1 MNKQEF
7 INHLEAE
14 ITNGEIILNRF
25 KSLQVIKNNYDDGMA
40 VFGFNSESY
49 KISPE
54 ERGRLTADLTM
65 WERRVYEILHCY
77 LGDAPALREF
87 TISDTRIW
95 LNFKDSG
102 MRCMDHN
109 ITTLKSYLQRIDY
122 MDAVQ
127 TKEQEVRTQTKEKPF
142 KVFISHSGEDLKF
155 VNELV
160 KLLEFL
166 GVDDSSKLL
175 CSSIDG
181 YRIPASEDFAEYIMR
196 QFLDYRLF
204 VIIVHSHDYYSSPYC
219 LNEMG
224 AAWVLK
230 TNFYSFLIKGFDY
243 QDMDGVI
250 NQRNIS
256 VKVDADDAK
265 GRLNEL
271 KEKLTPLFK
280 PQGVNNSRWETLRDE
295 FLEKVNAL
303 PSQSGNGKGTDLF
316 ETCYIP
322 VFEKIYGLIDTPN
335 YPHWTFYWTF
345 AGTSK
350 ISADTY
356 HNLEELRDFMLRIS
370 YHKGYEEYDHIL
382 KNLGQFMTDYLD
394 LCEQHII
401 PFGNNVYT
409 VERFYKKI
417 PNNPN
422 YDELLNEFKEYC
434 LLLCDMTMELTRLLN
449 FLLEKIREKK
459 PEFHIEDG
467 ILMIDSLERSSVVYR
482 QDEKTD
488 FPYPGLSQ
496 FVRLRSARS
505 CCYSKTQSLDFVK

>member
-7 INHLEAE
+7 INHLEEE
-14 ITNGEIILNRF
+14 IANGELILDRF
-25 KSLQVIKNNYDDGMA
+25 KSLQIIKNNYGDGMA
-40 VFGFNSESY
+40 VLGFNLGAY

-54 ERGRLTADLTM
+54 ERERLTADLTM
-65 WERRVYEILHCY
+65 WERRVYDILHCY
-77 LGDAPALREF
+77 LGDAPALHEF
-87 TISDTRIW
+87 NISDTSKW
-95 LNFKDSG
+95 FGFKDSG
-102 MRCMDHN
+102 IWCMSHN

-122 MDAVQ
+122 MDAEQ
-127 TKEQEVRTQTKEKPF
+127 TKEQEAHTQAKEKPF
-142 KVFISHSGEDLKF
+142 KVFISHSGEDIKF

-181 YRIPASEDFAEYIMR
+181 YKIPVSEDFAEYIMK

-204 VIIVHSHDYYSSPYC
+204 VIIVHSHNYYSSPYC

-230 TNFYSFLIKGFDY
+230 TDFYSFLVKGFDY
-243 QDMDGVI
+243 QDMGGVI

-271 KEKLTPLFK
+271 KEKLIPLFK
-280 PQGVNNSRWETLRDE
+280 PQGVSNSRWETLRDE
-295 FLEKVNAL
+295 FLEKVNNL
-303 PSQSGNGKGTDLF
+303 PAQSGNSNGADLF

-322 VFEKIYGLIDTPN
+322 IFEKIYGLIDMPN
-335 YPHWTFYWTF
+335 YPHWTFSWAF

-350 ISADTY
+350 ISVATY
-356 HNLEELRDFMLRIS
+356 QNLEELRDTLLRIS
-370 YHKGYEEYDHIL
+370 YHKGYEEYDNIL
-382 KNLGQFMTDYLD
+382 RNLGQFMTDYLD
-394 LCEQHII
+394 LCEQHIA
-401 PFGNNVYT
+401 PFGNDVYT
-409 VERFYKKI
+409 IERFYKKI
-417 PNNPN
+417 PYNPN
-422 YDELLNEFKEYC
+422 YNALLEEFKEYSF
-434 LLLCDMTMELTRLLN
+434 LLCDMTMELTRMLN
-449 FLLEKIREKK
+449 YLLEKIHEKK

-467 ILMIDSLERSSVVYR
+467 ILMIDSLKRSSVEYK
-482 QDEKTD
+482 QDEKTE

-496 FVRLRSARS
+496 FVRLRSSRS
-505 CCYSKTQSLDFVK
+505 RCYSKTQTLDFIK